1 MNLLVRSLVCIG
13 LSLPVI
19 SQAEDIQLKAMI
31 RTVYPSQVMGSK
43 VELLDY
49 ILKGSGYK
57 IYSGN
62 HAPQDANS
70 ILIEKPTVQK
80 KVLMSRL
87 DAMLMA
93 IGEANALVVD
103 HNHKMIS
110 VTRDPL
116 YDE

>member
-1 MNLLVRSLVCIG
+1 M
-13 LSLPVI
+13 
-19 SQAEDIQLKAMI
+19 
-31 RTVYPSQVMGSK
+31 
-43 VELLDY
+43 
-49 ILKGSGYK
+49 
-57 IYSGN
+57 
-62 HAPQDANS
+62 
-70 ILIEKPTVQK
+70 VQK